1 MQEAEQGVVVI
12 TIESSP
18 VDAEQERLRE
28 IARGSGAAGHVQDVR
43 GRGPDLVLVDHMDN
57 EAAALDEFD
66 RYAEQKR
73 YEAGFGHDKGL
84 VELGQLQ
91 SMLGGDSESLRDGIA
106 GKLEGAQRDMDDY
119 ARFNGDVV
127 GMELEREVGS
137 SLTEDDDG
145 LLAVMAGTG
154 RPYDEMSDVEEALA
168 ALREEVGEAAGA
180 EVREVSDDVV
190 VLLVATP
197 HGESVYGY
205 DVRSG
210 AGRFH

>member
-66 RYAEQKR
+66 RYAERKR

-84 VELGQLQ
+84 GSCSLCLAVILSHCGMVLQ
-91 SMLGGDSESLRDGIA
+91 GSLRA
-106 GKLEGAQRDMDDY
+106 H
-119 ARFNGDVV
+119 
-127 GMELEREVGS
+127 S
-137 SLTEDDDG
+137 
-145 LLAVMAGTG
+145 
-154 RPYDEMSDVEEALA
+154 
-168 ALREEVGEAAGA
+168 
-180 EVREVSDDVV
+180 
-190 VLLVATP
+190 ATWMIMRA
-197 HGESVYGY
+197 ST
-205 DVRSG
+205 
-210 AGRFH
+210 AM